1 MELDLI
7 QKGIKKNLIKLD
19 EEAHTIT
26 YIHQN
31 KKRNYANPEEKI
43 QAEATQVLEQA
54 KQEVGKMILGD

>member
-7 QKGIKKNLIKLD
+7 QKGIKGNLIKLD
-19 EEAHTIT
+19 EETHTIT

-43 QAEATQVLEQA
+43 QAEVTQVLEQA
-54 KQEVGKMILGD
+54 KQEVGKMIL

>member
-7 QKGIKKNLIKLD
+7 QKGIKENLIKLD

-31 KKRNYANPEEKI
+31 KKGTMRTWK
-43 QAEATQVLEQA
+43 
-54 KQEVGKMILGD
+54 KKFK